1 MKRSL
6 EKTHFDIAVIGAGGA
21 GLAAALFAAIA
32 GKSVL
37 IIESTEF
44 VGGTSALS
52 AATHWIP
59 ETHLKNGEDSAENA
73 LKYLRNAVGNRSSE
87 AMRKAFIAHGAAA
100 VAELEAK
107 SELKYNIRPYHP
119 DYISDLEGST
129 THARAMEPFPFD
141 GRKLGALL
149 NLIRPP
155 IPEFTVLGGMMVDR
169 VDIGHLL
176 NLKKNVKSF
185 LYSMKIIA
193 RHGLDR
199 ITHKRGTRLVMGN
212 AMIAR
217 MLYSLSK
224 YENVTLLT
232 NTNVTSLSPL
242 TFNNTTITS
251 DKIILA
257 TGGFNRNKR
266 LRKELLGLIDDEWC
280 PGASGHTGTVTELA
294 LAMGAKLGEGAMS
307 NAFWAPVSTRKR
319 KDGTTAVFPH
329 FVMDRAKP
337 PFITVNKQG
346 LRFVNESTSYH
357 LFGHTMMTLG
367 MDEAYMITDAL
378 GLAKYGAGMIR
389 PNGTNFDEYL
399 RDGYL
404 IKGNTINE
412 LANNLKIPTEGL
424 LATITRYNSFTDY
437 DPDFGRGETEY
448 QRQLGDLTL
457 GQTNPSLGKIM
468 KAPYYAVRL
477 HPGDIGAATGLVTD
491 EFARVL
497 DANNTPIKGLYAI
510 GNDMHSIMGGTYPGP
525 GITLGPA
532 VVFASVAVKDQRHV

>member
-1 MKRSL
+1 MKRTL
-6 EKTHFDIAVIGAGGA
+6 ENTHFDIAVIGAGGA

-37 IIESTEF
+37 IIESTAF

-59 ETHLKNGEDSAENA
+59 ETHLKNGEDSMENA
-73 LKYLRNAVGNRSSE
+73 LNYLRNAVGNRSSE
-87 AMRKAFIAHGAAA
+87 AMRKAFVAHGATAI
-100 VAELEAK
+100 AELEAK
-107 SELKYNIRPYHP
+107 SELKYNIHPYHP

-141 GRKLGALL
+141 GRKLGKLL
-149 NLIRPP
+149 DLIRPP

-169 VDIGHLL
+169 IDIGHLL
-176 NLKKNVKSF
+176 NLKKNLKSF

-199 ITHKRGTRLVMGN
+199 LTHKRGTRLVMGN

-224 YENVTLLT
+224 YDNVTLLM
-232 NTNVTSLSPL
+232 NMNVTSLAPL
-242 TFNNTTITS
+242 TFNNMNITA

-257 TGGFNRNKR
+257 TGGFNRNAS
-266 LRKELLGLIDDEWC
+266 LRKELLGLDHDEWC
-280 PGASGHTGTVTELA
+280 PGATGHTGTVTELA

-319 KDGTTAVFPH
+319 IDGTTAVFPH

-337 PFITVNKQG
+337 PFITVNMEGK
-346 LRFVNESTSYH
+346 RFLNESTSYH

-367 MDEAYMITDAL
+367 MSEAYMITDAL

-399 RDGYL
+399 ADGYL
-404 IKGNTINE
+404 IKGNTIND
-412 LANNLKIPTEGL
+412 LAGNLNVDKANLIHSIE
-424 LATITRYNSFTDY
+424 RYNSFDKI

-457 GQTNPSLGKIM
+457 ASPSLGKITQ
-468 KAPYYAVRL
+468 APFYAVRL

-491 EFARVL
+491 ENARVL
-497 DANNTPIKGLYAI
+497 DAINTPIKGLYAI

-532 VVFASVAVKDQRHV
+532 VVFASIAVKDTKNG